1 MHVNRAEITRHE
13 CRLSEPRRKALAELG
28 DLRFRSLLSPQQWA
42 ILPAGIRRRFSKRL
56 SNGKTVVYVGRVVET
71 HMSRVGW
78 CLAQAARF
86 IGAPLP
92 TARDAN
98 VPSVVTV
105 TEDVATT
112 GQIWT
117 RLYAR
122 RLGFPQV
129 INSSK
134 RFSGPTGL
142 EEYIGHCIGM
152 ALTVEA
158 QPNALVFKSA
168 GYFLMLGRHRIT
180 LPRLLTPGACRITH
194 TECGARQF
202 EFKLEITHPVFGTL
216 IRQVALFQESPE
228 DAATDHSQSLDEPLS
243 PPRSTSCRRL

>member
-1 MHVNRAEITRHE
+1 MRLNRAEITRLE
-13 CRLSEPRRKALAELG
+13 YRLSEPRRNVPAELG
-28 DLRFRSLLSPQQWA
+28 DLRFRSLLSPDRWA
-42 ILPAGIRRRFSKRL
+42 TLPTGIRRRFSKRL
-56 SNGKTVVYVGRVVET
+56 SDGKTVVYVGHVVET
-71 HMSRVGW
+71 NMSRIGW
-78 CLAQAARF
+78 CLAQAARL

-105 TEDVATT
+105 TEDLATT

-122 RLGFPQV
+122 RQGFPQV

-142 EEYIGHCIGM
+142 EEYIGHGIGM

-158 QPNALVFKSA
+158 QPNALVFNSA
-168 GYFLMLGRHRIT
+168 GYFLILGRRRIN
-180 LPRLLTPGACRITH
+180 LPRWITPGALRVTH
-194 TECGARQF
+194 TECGPRQF
-202 EFKLEITHPVFGTL
+202 EFKLEVTHPVFGAL
-216 IRQVALFQESPE
+216 VRQVALFEESLE
-228 DAATDHSQSLDEPLS
+228 DAATDQGNPVGDLRIKPH
-243 PPRSTSCRRL
+243 STSCRRL